1 VVARRAETRACFEKK
16 GSTGASSV
24 GRSLTMQWTI
34 DPKGNVKAPSID
46 PSHSDVVDV
55 AVINCIAAVLN
66 SIKFAASP
74 GGYETK
80 ASYPFILHHQ
90 HNVDGG
96 SP

>member
-1 VVARRAETRACFEKK
+1 MK
-16 GSTGASSV
+16 
-24 GRSLTMQWTI
+24 WTI
-34 DPKGNVKAPSID
+34 DPKGNVTAPSID
-46 PSHSDVVDV
+46 PAHSDVVDM
-55 AVINCIAAVLN
+55 AVINCVAAVLK

-80 ASYPFILHHQ
+80 ASYPVILHRQ